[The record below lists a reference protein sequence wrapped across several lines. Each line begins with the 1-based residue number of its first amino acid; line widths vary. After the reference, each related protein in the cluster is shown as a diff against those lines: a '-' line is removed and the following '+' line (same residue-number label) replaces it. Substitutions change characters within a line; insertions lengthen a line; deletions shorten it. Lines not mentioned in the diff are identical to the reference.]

1 MSDYIYLRNKDGDYL
16 HNDKQFIK
24 LGETND
30 LIGRDEVYA
39 TGEHIRGNY
48 VKIFQLLN
56 MDSKKCEKILKNMFK
71 KYHKYIDAGTEFY
84 EYIIVDLI
92 EETLTE
98 LHIKY
103 KPVNIDDI
111 ERQIK
116 DNTYKRKLVESI
128 PLLNNLFMKM
138 KEETYIPKLI
148 TEGKRKVT
156 IRDYQQEG
164 KDLSVEHYRE
174 HDKGILNWVC
184 GLGKT
189 YESLYIST
197 DYLHNHLLIGIYRKN
212 LASQWINAILKFYK
226 NYPILLVGSFNK
238 IEIEDELSQYICDE
252 SIIKNVVDKITTT
265 TNVKNIKQ
273 WYDTYDK
280 GITISMYASS
290 NKLKGVDI
298 VYDFSILDECHHLSY
313 WLDNIETGDDKKRN
327 TDILDLQVKKQLGLT
342 ATMKKIDN
350 DNTIDNY
357 NERYFGKI
365 IDNKSLT
372 WAIDNGYLCDYDINI
387 LKMNIDEIEDMI
399 SQYEDIPKDDYYY
412 YLSAYISL
420 LTFMKYPD
428 KKKLLIYANRIED
441 TIKIKKYI
449 ELLIS
454 GTSEFYELR
463 DKLYRADINCDT
475 PDKSKKIKEFLDSEL
490 GIIISVYIF
499 GEGIDIPIL
508 DGVIFSDNM
517 SSRIRILQSASRP
530 FRLNPSNL
538 SKKALLIIPTI
549 FEDDDSS
556 SYAVEEDD
564 LKIKT
569 FGKIMD
575 VVSEMG
581 TSDKN
586 VMDKVKAIKL
596 RKKEDKDEVKENNY
610 EIFDDIQ
617 FDREIK
623 MRIIRREALGRN
635 TLPYL
640 RKRIKSLGGRTDYTR
655 SCEDD
660 YIKNKHDLPG
670 LLDYDTMKDILRK
683 RNSDWLSLYS
693 VDTTKYI
700 KWAQF
705 NTEWNNKSSDDYTD
719 HTLNNNTEGIYP
731 YYSDLEE
738 LYGVN
743 GYNRNFW
750 NTDNAEEF

>member
-1 MSDYIYLRNKDGDYL
+1 MSDYIYLRNKHGDYL
-16 HNDKQFIK
+16 HQDKQFIK
-24 LGETND
+24 LGETSN
-30 LIGRDEVYA
+30 LIRRDEQYA
-39 TGEHIRGNY
+39 TGEHIRGKY
-48 VKIFQLLN
+48 VKIFKLLN
-56 MDSKKCEKILKNMFK
+56 MDSKKCEKVLKNMFK
-71 KYHKYIDAGTEFY
+71 KYNNHIDAGTEFY
-84 EYIIVDLI
+84 EYKIVELI
-92 EETLTE
+92 EKTLNE
-98 LHIKY
+98 LHIDY
-103 KPVNIDDI
+103 IIIDINDI

-128 PLLNNLFMKM
+128 PLLNDLFMKM
-138 KEETYIPKLI
+138 KQEIYKPKLI
-148 TEGKRKVT
+148 AEGKREII

-164 KDLSVEHYRE
+164 KDSAGEYYIE
-174 HDKGILNWVC
+174 NDKGILNWVC

-197 DYLHNHLLIGIYRKN
+197 DYFNSHLLIGIYRKN

-238 IEIEDELSQYICDE
+238 TEIEDELSQYISDK
-252 SIIKNVVDKITTT
+252 SIIKNVVDKITIT
-265 TNVKNIKQ
+265 TNVKIIKQ
-273 WYDTYDK
+273 WYDTYEK

-290 NKLKGVDI
+290 NKLKDIDI

-313 WLDNIETGDDKKRN
+313 WLDNIDTGDDKKRN
-327 TDILDLQVKKQLGLT
+327 TDILDLNVKKQLSLT

-350 DNTIDNY
+350 ENTIDNY

-365 IDNKSLT
+365 IDVKSLT
-372 WAIDNGYLCDYDINI
+372 WAIDKNYLCDYDINI

-420 LTFMKYPD
+420 LTFMENPD

-454 GTSEFYELR
+454 STSAFYELR
-463 DKLYRADINCDT
+463 DKLYREAINCDT
-475 PDKSKKIKEFLDSEL
+475 ADKSKKIKEFLDSEL

-508 DGVIFSDNM
+508 DGVVFSDNM
-517 SSRIRILQSASRP
+517 TSRIRILQSASRP

-586 VMDKVKAIKL
+586 VMDKVKAIRI
-596 RKKEDKDEVKENNY
+596 RKKEGTNELKEKDY
-610 EIFDDIQ
+610 EIFDDIK

-623 MRIIRREALGRN
+623 MRILARGSLGKN

-640 RKRIKSLGGRTDYTR
+640 RKRIKSLGGRIDYTLR
-655 SCEDD
+655 CEED
-660 YIKNKHDLPG
+660 YRKNKQHLPG
-670 LLDYDTMKDILRK
+670 LIDYDIMKEILQK

-693 VDTTKYI
+693 VDTNKYI
-700 KWAQF
+700 KWERF
-705 NTEWNNKSSDDYTD
+705 NIEWSNKNRDDYTD
-719 HTLNNNTEGIYP
+719 HLLTNNTDGIYP
-731 YYSDLEE
+731 NYSDLED
-738 LYGVN
+738 LYRVN